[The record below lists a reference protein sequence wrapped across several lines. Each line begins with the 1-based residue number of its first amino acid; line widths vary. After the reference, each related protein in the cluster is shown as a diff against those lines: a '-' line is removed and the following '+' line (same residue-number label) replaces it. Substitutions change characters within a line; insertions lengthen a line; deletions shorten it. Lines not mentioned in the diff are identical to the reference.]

1 MSKIQE
7 IVSQLETLTLIE
19 ASELVTQIEET
30 FGVDASASSGMVMM
44 AGSDGGTPAS
54 EEAAEEKTEFDV
66 FLAEVPSD
74 KKIAIL
80 KVVRSFLGLGLKEAK
95 DLVEAA
101 PTVVAEA
108 VTKEVAEG
116 AQKQIEEAGGKVE
129 LK

>member
-54 EEAAEEKTEFDV
+54 DEAVEEKTEFDV

-116 AQKQIEEAGGKVE
+116 AQKQIEEAGGKAE